1 MPSAVMDATF
11 LQNLLP
17 SDLEFQCTRC
27 EFDDS
32 GITVEGAVLASNAI
46 CPECGHSSE
55 RVHGH
60 YSRRIQDLP
69 FGKTAVTYVISARK
83 FVCQNQSCIRS
94 IFCERL
100 FGLASPHART
110 TETLS
115 QSHQSIGFALG
126 GEAGARLAEQLG
138 MPTSPDT
145 LLRRIRGAV
154 LEPLPAPRFV
164 GIDDWAFKKGQSYG
178 TILIDLERSQ
188 VIDIFPGR
196 DGEAVKEWLKAN
208 PQVEV
213 ITRDRWAG
221 YAQAASEGAPQAK
234 QVADR
239 WHLLK
244 NLREAVERLLARF
257 SPEIRTAGPTPTTTQ
272 ASAPAENATPVSG
285 VEAETPG
292 AVSPPDSS
300 PTTKVPSA
308 REQAR
313 QAKRL
318 ERQER
323 HRRVRELR
331 EQGHSIR
338 EIARVMGCSV
348 KAVKRYLRD
357 EKCPDWN
364 TGRQPATQLD
374 EYAEFVDQWI
384 AQGGRNSAE
393 LFRLLKETGC
403 RASYDAVRRYL
414 NRKLGSS
421 GCPGPRV
428 RETTPPPPPKPTAR
442 KLSFAFINPQ
452 KESATSEILKTI
464 RARVPVLNSALNL
477 AEELASMFR
486 QSITKPLADWL
497 KEAEAS
503 EIGELR
509 SFAGSLRQDEAAVQA
524 AITEPWSNGPVEGQ
538 VNRLK
543 VIKRTMYGRAG
554 FALLRARVRRK
565 S

>member
-1 MPSAVMDATF
+1 MPSAVMDGTF

-17 SDLEFQCTRC
+17 LGLEFHCTHC
-27 EFDDS
+27 EFDGN
-32 GITVEGAVLASNAI
+32 GITVEGALLASSAV

-55 RVHGH
+55 KVHGH
-60 YSRRIQDLP
+60 YTRRVQDLP
-69 FGKTAVTYVISARK
+69 FGKTAVAYVITARK
-83 FVCQNQSCIRS
+83 FVCQNQSCTRS

-100 FGLASPHART
+100 SGLAAPHART

-145 LLRRIRGAV
+145 LLRRVRCAV
-154 LEPLPAPRFV
+154 LEPLPAPRYV
-164 GIDDWAFKKGQSYG
+164 GIDDWACRKGQSYG

-213 ITRDRWAG
+213 ITRDRWAA
-221 YAQAASEGAPQAK
+221 YAQAASDAAPQAK

-257 SPEIRTAGPTPTTTQ
+257 SPEIRTATEP
-272 ASAPAENATPVSG
+272 APATTPAPADVAAPASD
-285 VEAETPG
+285 VEAETPST
-292 AVSPPDSS
+292 ASPPDSS
-300 PTTKVPSA
+300 SPTRETSA

-338 EIARVMGCSV
+338 EIARLVGCSLKV
-348 KAVKRYLRD
+348 VKRYLRD

-393 LFRLLKETGC
+393 LFRLLQAKGC
-403 RASYDAVRRYL
+403 HASYDAVRRYL

-421 GCPGPRV
+421 GRPGPRV
-428 RETTPPPPPKPTAR
+428 HETTPPSPPRPTAR

-452 KESATSEILKTI
+452 KESATSETLRTI
-464 RARVPVLNSALNL
+464 RERVPALNSALNL
-477 AEELASMFR
+477 AEELTGMFR

-509 SFAGSLRQDEAAVQA
+509 SFAGSLRQDEDAVQA

-543 VIKRTMYGRAG
+543 VIKRSMYGRAG

>member
-17 SDLEFQCTRC
+17 PGLEFQCTRC
-27 EFDDS
+27 EFDAR
-32 GITVEGAVLASNAI
+32 GITVEGALLASDAA

-55 RVHGH
+55 KVHGH
-60 YSRRIQDLP
+60 YMRRIQDLP
-69 FGKTAVTYVISARK
+69 FGKTTVTYVIMARK
-83 FVCQNQSCIRS
+83 FVCQTQSCKRS

-100 FGLASPHART
+100 SGLAAPHART

-115 QSHQSIGFALG
+115 ESHQSIGFALG

-145 LLRRIRGAV
+145 LLRRIRSAV

-164 GIDDWAFKKGQSYG
+164 GIDDWACKKGQSYG

-196 DGEAVKEWLKAN
+196 DGEAVQEWLKVN

-213 ITRDRWAG
+213 ITRDRWAA
-221 YAQAASEGAPQAK
+221 YAKAASEAAPQAK

-257 SPEIRTAGPTPTTTQ
+257 SPEIRTATV
-272 ASAPAENATPVSG
+272 SAPATTPVPADAAAPEPG
-285 VEAETPG
+285 GQPETPG
-292 AVSPPDSS
+292 AASPPNSS
-300 PTTKVPSA
+300 STTKETSA

-331 EQGHSIR
+331 GQGYSIR
-338 EIARVMGCSV
+338 EIARMVGCSV
-348 KAVKRYLRD
+348 KAVKQYLRD

-393 LFRLLKETGC
+393 LFRLLQVNGC

-421 GCPGPRV
+421 GRPGPRV
-428 RETTPPPPPKPTAR
+428 HETTSAPAPRPTAR

-452 KESATSEILKTI
+452 KETATSETLRTI
-464 RARVPVLNSALNL
+464 RESVPVLNSALNL
-477 AEELASMFR
+477 AEELAGMFR

-509 SFAGSLRQDEAAVQA
+509 SFAGSLRQDEAAVHA

-543 VIKRTMYGRAG
+543 VIKRSMYGRAG

-565 S
+565 N